1 MRLIG
6 PIAAL
11 PLLIVPSATTH
22 TAAPRDRLDERGER
36 AELHPGEQWIRILDD
51 RKAGQLRYVAA
62 RELGQLRYA
71 PAIPVLLKY
80 AAQEGV
86 ATREADTH
94 FSGISDRPCL
104 TALKQFGLEI
114 VAPAARMYIAPNA
127 TDGRREGLEYLLEQ
141 ESPSRSREA
150 TLDEIREFGRNLKNR
165 FEYDRLVELYFR
177 LHKGGEHRSVPS
189 EWPRFEPTPPT
200 GGPDRPLD
208 HVRKR
213 VSSIG

>member
-11 PLLIVPSATTH
+11 PLLIVPSAATH

-36 AELHPGEQWIRILDD
+36 AELHPGERWLRVLEDH
-51 RKAGQLRYVAA
+51 KAGTLRYVAA
-62 RELGQLRYA
+62 RELGRLRYV

-80 AAQEGV
+80 AAQEG
-86 ATREADTH
+86 ASARDRECQ
-94 FSGISDRPCL
+94 F
-104 TALKQFGLEI
+104 TALADCPCIMALTQFGPEV
-114 VAPAARMYIAPNA
+114 VAPAARMCIGPNVS
-127 TDGRREGLEYLLEQ
+127 DGKREGLEYLLKQ